1 MKDRELVSMPINRD
15 NNPVFE
21 SALICH
27 SSSEHPQQ
35 EIDSVASRL
44 E

>member
-1 MKDRELVSMPINRD
+1 MKDRESASMPINRD

-27 SSSEHPQQ
+27 SM
-35 EIDSVASRL
+35 ASF
-44 E
+44 